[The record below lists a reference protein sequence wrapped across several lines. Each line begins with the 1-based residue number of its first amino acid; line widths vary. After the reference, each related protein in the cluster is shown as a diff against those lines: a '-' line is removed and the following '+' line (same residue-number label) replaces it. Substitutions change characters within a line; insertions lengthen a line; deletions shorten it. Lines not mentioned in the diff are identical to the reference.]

1 MNLRLHP
8 LYKKLL
14 MLAIVVGP
22 IFWLVFTD
30 DGQRRTD
37 LVMLYVFGD
46 GGELNLAIEK
56 LNSGMTETQFQE
68 LFPDL
73 KIVCDDGPN
82 PFGDRLCAAEVD
94 AFSGIPARAFTLF
107 LSGEALRAAKLN
119 YRRAYHDALS
129 RELTRRVG
137 SPVPQSLSTPDPIEG
152 PLSWV
157 VDDGLLL
164 MPPEAPDS
172 DRDAALMWLSEVALQ
187 RRRESS
193 DAGR

>member
-14 MLAIVVGP
+14 MLAIVIGP

-46 GGELNLAIEK
+46 GCELNLAIEK
-56 LNSGMTETQFQE
+56 LHSGMTETQFQE

-73 KIVCDDGPN
+73 KLVCDDGVN
-82 PFGDRLCAAEVD
+82 PFGDRLCTAEVD

-107 LSGEALRAAKLN
+107 LSGDGLRAAKLN
-119 YRRAYHDALS
+119 YRRAYHDALA
-129 RELTRRVG
+129 RELARRVG
-137 SPVPQSLSTPDPIEG
+137 SPVPQSLSTPVPVEG

-164 MPPEAPDS
+164 MPPEAPES
-172 DRDAALMWLSEVALQ
+172 DRDAALMWLSEAALQ
-187 RRRESS
+187 RRRESD